1 MLGGGV
7 FVTQNKVLP
16 GSYINFVNTTTTNG
30 ALGERGV
37 VAIVL
42 EIGKDPGKVI
52 ELTKSDFYSDSETI
66 LGVKTD
72 DVKVAPLREI
82 FIHSNKVFIYDLG
95 GETELTPADALEA
108 LEPYEFNVVCAYTS
122 EGTAT
127 ATYIEKV
134 ISWRDELGKKCQV
147 VVYNDSGTTK
157 HEGVIN
163 VISTIEGSTEDNTI
177 PHALTAWV
185 AGVEAACPVNKSCTN
200 ALYNGEYEVVTDKTQ
215 AELEEC
221 INDGQL
227 VFHRVYN
234 EVRVLEDINTLV
246 DFDDNKGEDFRYNQT
261 IRVLDQIANDISKLF
276 NTKYIGNIPNNAS
289 GRTSFW
295 GDIVAHHKQLEAIN
309 AIEKFD
315 SSLLTVEQGDTKK
328 SIVVNDAI
336 TVINSMTQLYMTVV
350 VK

>member
-16 GSYINFVNTTTTNG
+16 GSYINFVNTTTANG

-42 EIGKDPGKVI
+42 ELGINPGKVI
-52 ELTKSDFYSDSETI
+52 ELSKSDFYSDSETI

-82 FIHSNKVFIYDLG
+82 FLHSNKVYIYDLG
-95 GETELTPADALEA
+95 GETELTVANALEG
-108 LEPYEFNVVCAYTS
+108 LEPYEFNILCAYTNDS
-122 EGTAT
+122 TETK
-127 ATYIEKV
+127 TYIEKV
-134 ISWRDELGKKCQV
+134 IAWRDTLGKKCQV
-147 VVYNDSGTTK
+147 VVYNDAGTTK

-163 VISTIEGSTEDNTI
+163 VVSTIEGGEV
-177 PHALTAWV
+177 PHALVAWV
-185 AGVEAACPVNKSCTN
+185 GGIEAACPVNKSCTN
-200 ALYNGEYEVVTDKTQ
+200 ALYDGEYEVVTDKTQ
-215 AELEEC
+215 VELEQC
-221 INDGQL
+221 IADGEL
-227 VFHRVYN
+227 VFHKVYN
-234 EVRVLEDINTLV
+234 EIRILEDINTLV
-246 DFDDNKGEDFRYNQT
+246 DFDDDKGEDFRYNQT

-276 NTKYIGNIPNNAS
+276 NTKYIGNIPNNAA

-295 GDIVAHHKQLEAIN
+295 ADIVAHHKHLESIN

-315 SSLLTVEQGDTKK
+315 SSLLSVEQGASKK
-328 SIVVNDAI
+328 SIVVNDVI

>member
-42 EIGKDPGKVI
+42 ELGVEPGKII
-52 ELTKSDFYSDSETI
+52 ELTKSDFYSDSETLI
-66 LGVKTD
+66 GVKSD
-72 DVKVAPLREI
+72 HDSVAPLREI
-82 FIHSNKVFIYDLG
+82 FLHSNKVYIYDLG
-95 GETELTPADALEA
+95 GETELTINDAFDALE
-108 LEPYEFNVVCAYTS
+108 PHEFNVICAYTNDS
-122 EGTAT
+122 TETRA
-127 ATYIEKV
+127 YIEKV
-134 ISWRDELGKKCQV
+134 ISWRDTLGKKCQV
-147 VVYNDSGTTK
+147 VVYNDSSASK

-163 VISTIEGSTEDNTI
+163 VVSTIEGSAT
-177 PHALTAWV
+177 PHVLTAWV
-185 AGVEAACPVNKSCTN
+185 AGIEASCPVNKSCTN
-200 ALYNGEYEVVTDKTQ
+200 ALYDGEYDVVTDKTQ
-215 AELEEC
+215 AELEQC
-221 INDGQL
+221 IASGQL

-246 DFDDNKGEDFRYNQT
+246 DFDDDKGEDFRYNQT

-276 NTKYIGNIPNNAS
+276 NTKYIGNIPNNAA

-315 SSLLTVEQGDTKK
+315 SSLLSVEQGDTKK

>member
-30 ALGERGV
+30 VLGERGV

-42 EIGKDPGKVI
+42 AIGKDPGKVI
-52 ELTKSDFYSDSETI
+52 ELSKSEFYSDAETI

-72 DVKVAPLREI
+72 DAKVAPLREI
-82 FIHSNKVFIYDLG
+82 FLHSNKVFVYDLG
-95 GETELTPADALEA
+95 GETELTVANALDS
-108 LEPYEFNVVCAYTS
+108 LEPYEFNVLCAYTNDS
-122 EGTAT
+122 TAT
-127 ATYIEKV
+127 KTYIEKV
-134 ISWRDELGKKCQV
+134 IEWRDTLGKKCQV
-147 VVYNDSGTTK
+147 VVYNDTNTTK

-163 VISTIEGSTEDNTI
+163 LVSTIEGGAT

-200 ALYNGEYEVVTDKTQ
+200 ALYDGEYEIVTDKSQ
-215 AELEEC
+215 AELEQC
-221 INDGQL
+221 LDDGEL
-227 VFHRVYN
+227 VFHKVYN
-234 EVRVLEDINTLV
+234 EIRILEDINTLI
-246 DFDDNKGEDFRYNQT
+246 DFDDDKGEDFRYNQT

-276 NTKYIGNIPNNAS
+276 NTKYIGNIPNNAA

-295 GDIVAHHKQLEAIN
+295 ADIVSHHRQLESIN

-315 SSLLTVEQGDTKK
+315 SQLLTVEQGATKK
-328 SIVVNDAI
+328 SIVVHDAI

>member
-16 GSYINFVNTTTTNG
+16 GSYINFVNTATTNS
-30 ALGERGV
+30 ALGERGM

-42 EIGKDPGKVI
+42 PIGKTPGKVI
-52 ELTKSDFYSDSETI
+52 ELTRAEFFSDSETI
-66 LGVKTD
+66 LGVKHD
-72 DVKVAPLREI
+72 DVKVAALREI
-82 FIHSNKVFIYDLG
+82 FLHSNKVYIYDLG
-95 GETELTPADALEA
+95 GETELTVADALDA
-108 LEPYEFNVVCAYTS
+108 LEPYEFNIICAYTNDS
-122 EGTAT
+122 TAT
-127 ATYIEKV
+127 KTYIEKAV
-134 ISWRDELGKKCQV
+134 EWRDTLGKKCQV
-147 VVYNDSGTTK
+147 VVYNDSGNIK

-163 VISTIEGSTEDNTI
+163 VVSTVEGGEI
-177 PHALTAWV
+177 PHALTAWI
-185 AGVEAACPVNKSCTN
+185 AGIEANCPINKSCTN
-200 ALYNGEYEVVTDKTQ
+200 ALYDGEYEVVTDKTQ

-221 INDGQL
+221 INNGQVVL
-227 VFHRVYN
+227 HRVYG
-234 EVRVLEDINTLV
+234 EVRVLEDINTLIVV
-246 DFDDNKGEDFRYNQT
+246 DEDKGEDFKYNQT

-276 NTKYIGNIPNNAS
+276 NTKYIGKIPNNSA

-328 SIVVNDAI
+328 SIVVKDAI
-336 TVINSMTQLYMTVV
+336 TVINSMTQLYMTVI

>member
-16 GSYINFVNTTTTNG
+16 GSYINFVNTTTTNS

-42 EIGKDPGKVI
+42 ELGKDPGKVI
-52 ELTKSDFYSDSETI
+52 ELSKSEFYSDSETI
-66 LGVKTD
+66 LGVTTND
-72 DVKVAPLREI
+72 DKVAPLREI
-82 FIHSNKVFIYDLG
+82 FLNSNKVFIYDLG
-95 GETELTPADALEA
+95 GETELTVTDALEG
-108 LEPYEFNVVCAYTS
+108 LEPYEFNIICAYTNDS
-122 EGTAT
+122 TAT
-127 ATYIEKV
+127 KTYIDQV
-134 ISWRDELGKKCQV
+134 IVWRDELGKKCQV
-147 VVYNDSGTTK
+147 VVYNDTSATK
-157 HEGVIN
+157 HEGIIN
-163 VISTIEGSTEDNTI
+163 VVSTIEGGSI
-177 PHALTAWV
+177 PHALIAWV
-185 AGVEAACPVNKSCTN
+185 AGAEAACPINKSCTN
-200 ALYNGEYEVVTDKTQ
+200 ILYNGEYDVITDKTQ

-221 INDGQL
+221 INNGQL
-227 VFHRVYN
+227 VLHRVYG
-234 EVRVLEDINTLV
+234 EVRVLEDINNLV

-276 NTKYIGNIPNNAS
+276 NTKYIGKIPNNAA

-315 SSLLTVEQGDTKK
+315 TSLLSVEQGDTKK
-328 SIVVNDAI
+328 SIVVNDVI